1 MQGKDYLI
9 FGRESH
15 EKGFLPRGKSPFVFR
30 YGSVIGIRIPRAAL
44 AIRSFLTIRRVPVT
58 GLRAIRRLGRV
69 ARSAITRAI
78 GGAARLI
85 AVMVAG
91 IIRAVYGPVIGI
103 PWVLTVAG
111 TLGAGLRT
119 RPGPKSSGGMTQPE
133 RRAAGSPAAS
143 VSRVLLFI
151 RTSSSDSEGIAVRL
165 L

>member
-30 YGSVIGIRIPRAAL
+30 YGSVIGIRIPRAA
-44 AIRSFLTIRRVPVT
+44 LTIRRVPVT

-119 RPGPKSSGGMTQPE
+119 RSRTKII
-133 RRAAGSPAAS
+133 RRNDAA
-143 VSRVLLFI
+143 
-151 RTSSSDSEGIAVRL
+151 
-165 L
+165 

>member
-58 GLRAIRRLGRV
+58 GLRAIRRLG
-69 ARSAITRAI
+69 
-78 GGAARLI
+78 GAARLI

-119 RPGPKSSGGMTQPE
+119 RSRTKII
-133 RRAAGSPAAS
+133 RRNDAA
-143 VSRVLLFI
+143 
-151 RTSSSDSEGIAVRL
+151 
-165 L
+165 

>member
-58 GLRAIRRLGRV
+58 GLRVIRRV

-119 RPGPKSSGGMTQPE
+119 RSRTKII
-133 RRAAGSPAAS
+133 RRNDAA
-143 VSRVLLFI
+143 
-151 RTSSSDSEGIAVRL
+151 
-165 L
+165 

>member
-58 GLRAIRRLGRV
+58 GLRALGRV

-119 RPGPKSSGGMTQPE
+119 RSRTKII
-133 RRAAGSPAAS
+133 RRNDAA
-143 VSRVLLFI
+143 
-151 RTSSSDSEGIAVRL
+151 
-165 L
+165 

>member
-44 AIRSFLTIRRVPVT
+44 AIRSFLT
-58 GLRAIRRLGRV
+58 IRRLGRV

-119 RPGPKSSGGMTQPE
+119 RSRTKII
-133 RRAAGSPAAS
+133 RRNDAA
-143 VSRVLLFI
+143 
-151 RTSSSDSEGIAVRL
+151 
-165 L
+165 

>member
-119 RPGPKSSGGMTQPE
+119 RPRTKII
-133 RRAAGSPAAS
+133 RRNDAA
-143 VSRVLLFI
+143 
-151 RTSSSDSEGIAVRL
+151 
-165 L
+165 

>member
-30 YGSVIGIRIPRAAL
+30 YGSVIGIRIPR

-111 TLGAGLRT
+111 TLGITITKCG
-119 RPGPKSSGGMTQPE
+119 
-133 RRAAGSPAAS
+133 
-143 VSRVLLFI
+143 
-151 RTSSSDSEGIAVRL
+151 
-165 L
+165 

>member
-78 GGAARLI
+78 GGHTI
-85 AVMVAG
+85 V
-91 IIRAVYGPVIGI
+91 
-103 PWVLTVAG
+103 
-111 TLGAGLRT
+111 
-119 RPGPKSSGGMTQPE
+119 
-133 RRAAGSPAAS
+133 
-143 VSRVLLFI
+143 
-151 RTSSSDSEGIAVRL
+151 
-165 L
+165 

>member
-1 MQGKDYLI
+1 MKRAFSL
-9 FGRESH
+9 E
-15 EKGFLPRGKSPFVFR
+15 EKALLCSR

-119 RPGPKSSGGMTQPE
+119 RSRTKII
-133 RRAAGSPAAS
+133 RRNDAA
-143 VSRVLLFI
+143 
-151 RTSSSDSEGIAVRL
+151 
-165 L
+165 

>member
-9 FGRESH
+9 FRPESH

-44 AIRSFLTIRRVPVT
+44 AVRSFLTIRRVPVT
-58 GLRAIRRLGRV
+58 GLLAIRRFGRV
-69 ARSAITRAI
+69 ARSAVIRAI
-78 GGAARLI
+78 GRAARLI

-91 IIRAVYGPVIGI
+91 IIRTVYGTVIGI

-119 RPGPKSSGGMTQPE
+119 RSGTE
-133 RRAAGSPAAS
+133 IIRRNDTA
-143 VSRVLLFI
+143 
-151 RTSSSDSEGIAVRL
+151 
-165 L
+165 

>member
-69 ARSAITRAI
+69 ARSA
-78 GGAARLI
+78 ARLI

-119 RPGPKSSGGMTQPE
+119 RSRTKII
-133 RRAAGSPAAS
+133 RRNDAA
-143 VSRVLLFI
+143 
-151 RTSSSDSEGIAVRL
+151 
-165 L
+165 

>member
-44 AIRSFLTIRRVPVT
+44 AVRSFLTIRRVPVT
-58 GLRAIRRLGRV
+58 GLLTIRRFWRV
-69 ARSAITRAI
+69 AGSAVIRAI

-91 IIRAVYGPVIGI
+91 IIRTVYGTVIGI
-103 PWVLTVAG
+103 PWVLAVAG

-119 RPGPKSSGGMTQPE
+119 RSGTE
-133 RRAAGSPAAS
+133 IVRRNDAA
-143 VSRVLLFI
+143 
-151 RTSSSDSEGIAVRL
+151 
-165 L
+165 